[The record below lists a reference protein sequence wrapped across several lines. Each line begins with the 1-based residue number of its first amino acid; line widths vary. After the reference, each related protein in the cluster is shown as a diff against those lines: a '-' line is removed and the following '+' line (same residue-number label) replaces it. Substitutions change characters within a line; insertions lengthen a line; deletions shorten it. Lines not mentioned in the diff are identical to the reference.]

1 MNHFRKLN
9 FLTLAIPLYLLTR
22 LVNFLILPIF
32 TDEAIYG
39 YWAQIALHDPSNRFA
54 SLEDGK
60 QPLFIWLAA
69 IFQRLIADPL
79 VATRLVSV
87 FAGLGSLLGIYFL
100 ARELFGAKV
109 AKMAGVLYIILPFTL
124 LYDRLALFDSLL
136 TMFCIWSVFLTIK
149 MAKTPRL
156 DFALLNGI
164 TLGLGLITKSSASF
178 FLYLLPASLII
189 FEFRKN
195 QVVSRLSKWAGL
207 SLLTFAMSEIMYNA
221 LRVSPLFYMIDRK
234 NHEFIRTFS
243 EVIKTPFLH
252 FSGNINSMV
261 TWLFQYNGPLIL
273 LLPAVM
279 VYGLLKKDKRLILL
293 SGYVLVPFLAEALF
307 NQILY
312 PRFSLFY
319 FPFII
324 ILVAFGISF
333 TLESLS
339 KYKALV
345 WAVLLAAI
353 IFPLVSSFYL
363 LTNPPKAGIA
373 DSDKFQYIDS
383 WSSGYGVSEIAT
395 FLKEENH
402 GQKIYVGTEG
412 TFGLLPFALQ
422 IYFYGNPNIQFVGF
436 WPVGDLPKQV
446 LDSAKTQKTYFIFYQ
461 NQNLPQ
467 MGDLSRLQLIGKYRK
482 GNGLNFMS
490 FYEVNGN

>member
-1 MNHFRKLN
+1 MKYLRKLN
-9 FLTLAIPLYLLTR
+9 FLALVVPVYFATR
-22 LVNFLILPIF
+22 LVNFLIIPIF
-32 TDEAIYG
+32 TDEAIYS
-39 YWAQIALHDPSNRFA
+39 YWAQVALHDPANRFI

-69 IFQRLIADPL
+69 IFQRLISDPL

-87 FAGLGSLLGIYFL
+87 FAGLGSLLGVYFL
-100 ARELFGAKV
+100 ARELFGTKV
-109 AKMAGVLYIILPFTL
+109 AKIAGVLYIILPFTL
-124 LYDRLALFDSLL
+124 LYDRMALFDSLL
-136 TMFCIWSVFLTIK
+136 TMFCVWSVFLTYK
-149 MAKTPRL
+149 MAKSPRL
-156 DFALLNGI
+156 DYALLNGI
-164 TLGLGLITKSSASF
+164 ILGLGLITKSSISF
-178 FLYLLPASLII
+178 FLYLLPASLIVFDFKKELLI
-189 FEFRKN
+189 K
-195 QVVSRLSKWAGL
+195 RLSKWLGL
-207 SLLTFAMSEIMYNA
+207 SVITFAISETIYNA

-243 EVIKTPFLH
+243 EVIKNPFLH
-252 FSGNINSMV
+252 FSGNINSMA

-273 LLPAVM
+273 VVPAVM
-279 VYGLLKKDKRLILL
+279 IYGLAKKDKRIILL
-293 SGYVLVPFLAEALF
+293 SVYILVPFLAKALF

-324 ILVAFGISF
+324 ILISFGISL
-333 TLESLS
+333 TLASLS
-339 KYKALV
+339 KYKGLV
-345 WAVLLAAI
+345 WTVLSALI

-373 DSDKFQYIDS
+373 GSDKFQYING
-383 WSSGYGVSEIAT
+383 WSSGYGIRQIVNI
-395 FLKEENH
+395 LKTGNSKE
-402 GQKIYVGTEG
+402 KVYVGTEG

-422 IYFYGNPNIQFVGF
+422 IYFYGNPNIQVVGY
-436 WPVGDLPKQV
+436 WPVGSLPKQV

-467 MGDLSRLQLIGKYRK
+467 MDDLAHLKLIGKYQK
-482 GNGLNFMS
+482 GNGANFMS